1 MRTLVFIE
9 LFFALSLALFGH
21 VLTMVRARDEAT
33 TFPAVEAL
41 VLENGSVYLSEKA
54 LGVIFGAHLKSEGEN
69 LVILCKDIMC
79 LPFYKDDPHHT
90 VVERKGKPLLLASKV
105 GEAFGYVRFAYDRS
119 ANEMTFFKTP
129 EPKENVPQ
137 PVAMPD
143 FAIPNMA
150 KETVSLSQYKGKKVI
165 ILVWAPW
172 DKSRE
177 SLARWS
183 IAASEF
189 AEKGAVFFLAAQT
202 IEGRERLEPYLTP
215 LKPRPVCLMDS
226 GFLFTLAF
234 NLTELPALLAVD
246 EMGNLIWGP
255 VNPEPKFDEISA
267 ALSGWLGG
275 KTDTVITTAGPSVK
289 TIEPTSSR
297 IETSQRMELS
307 QALWIS
313 GKKSEAIEQF
323 SQALQK
329 IGDSAILENQLRALK
344 EPEKFYPTPTPAPVP
359 AKQ

>member
-1 MRTLVFIE
+1 MTDPSTEALLRRIADALERLAPPPPPAVDLHGFDAYVWHADGSRLEAVPRVNRVAMTLLRGIDRQCDI
-9 LFFALSLALFGH
+9 LTDNTRRFATGLPANNALLWGARGMGKSSLVKAVQATVASEHPGTLAL
-21 VLTMVRARDEAT
+21 
-33 TFPAVEAL
+33 VEIHR
-41 VLENGSVYLSEKA
+41 E
-54 LGVIFGAHLKSEGEN
+54 
-69 LVILCKDIMC
+69 DI
-79 LPFYKDDPHHT
+79 P
-90 VVERKGKPLLLASKV
+90 S
-105 GEAFGYVRFAYDRS
+105 
-119 ANEMTFFKTP
+119 
-129 EPKENVPQ
+129 
-137 PVAMPD
+137 
-143 FAIPNMA
+143 
-150 KETVSLSQYKGKKVI
+150 
-165 ILVWAPW
+165 
-172 DKSRE
+172 
-177 SLARWS
+177 
-183 IAASEF
+183 
-189 AEKGAVFFLAAQT
+189 
-202 IEGRERLEPYLTP
+202 
-215 LKPRPVCLMDS
+215 
-226 GFLFTLAF
+226 
-234 NLTELPALLAVD
+234 LPALLAVD